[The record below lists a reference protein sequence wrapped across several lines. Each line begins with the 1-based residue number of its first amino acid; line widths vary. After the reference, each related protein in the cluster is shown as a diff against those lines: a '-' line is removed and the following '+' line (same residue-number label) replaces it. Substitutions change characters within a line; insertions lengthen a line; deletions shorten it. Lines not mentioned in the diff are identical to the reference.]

1 MVIKMDNLLDFIKDN
16 GIGKYLE
23 NVSLK
28 KFTTYKVGGDAR
40 IIVYPKDTKKL
51 ISLLK
56 YVNSNNIQ
64 YKVLGNGS
72 NTLFSSKEYN
82 GVIIKLDC
90 FDEVEILKNKIK
102 VGSGYNLMKLAAM
115 AARKSLTGHLI

>member
-1 MVIKMDNLLDFIKDN
+1 MDNLLDFIKDN

-51 ISLLK
+51 ISLL
-56 YVNSNNIQ
+56 
-64 YKVLGNGS
+64 
-72 NTLFSSKEYN
+72 
-82 GVIIKLDC
+82 
-90 FDEVEILKNKIK
+90 
-102 VGSGYNLMKLAAM
+102 
-115 AARKSLTGHLI
+115 